1 MTNPL
6 LLCALNM
13 EFNDVRIQ
21 YEENSAEIDL
31 AISKVL
37 SAGRYIL
44 GPAGLAFEEEFAR
57 FCGAERGVGVASG
70 TDALRIGLAALGVR
84 PGDDVLVPAVSAPAT
99 AMAVIQLHARPVFV
113 DIRPDDFTMDPA
125 DAFEKCGSRT
135 KAVVPVHLYGMPAH
149 LKRLSELRLAMLED
163 AAQAHGSDASWGR
176 CGSFGDAA
184 AFSFYP
190 TKNLGTY
197 GDGGM
202 IVTSREDVADRSRLL
217 RNYGQ
222 RENYASEI
230 PGDNSR
236 LDEIHAAIL
245 RVKLKKLESGNRRRR
260 AIAARYRAAFAE
272 LPVRMQAETGQ
283 SNYHLFV
290 ITTPQRDALRRH
302 LESLAIPTLVHYPLP
317 LPRQRAFAEFNPA
330 KCPHADLLCS
340 RVLSLPMHPALS
352 DFDIEKVI
360 SGVRSFFE
368 R

>member
-1 MTNPL
+1 
-6 LLCALNM
+6 M
-13 EFNDVRIQ
+13 EFNDVRLQ
-21 YEENSAEIDL
+21 YEQNASEIDL

-37 SAGRYIL
+37 SGGRYVL

-57 FCGAERGVGVASG
+57 FCESACGVGVANG

-84 PGDDVLVPAVSAPAT
+84 PGDDVLVPAVSAAAT

-113 DIRPDDFTMDPA
+113 DIRPDDFTMDPQ

-135 KAVVPVHLYGMPAH
+135 KAVVPVHLFGMPAH
-149 LKRLSELRLAMLED
+149 LKSLSEMRLSILED
-163 AAQAHGSDASWGR
+163 AAQAPGSDAVWGR

-202 IVTSREDVADRSRLL
+202 IVTSREDIADRSRLM

-245 RVKLKKLESGNRRRR
+245 RVKLKKLESWNRRRR
-260 AIAARYRAAFAE
+260 AIAAVYRAAFGE
-272 LPVRMQAETGQ
+272 LPVRLQAETGQ

-290 ITTPQRDALRRH
+290 ITTPERDALRRH
-302 LESLAIPTLVHYPLP
+302 LASLEIPTLVHYPIP
-317 LPRQRAFAEFNPA
+317 LPRQKAFSEFDPDACPA
-330 KCPHADLLCS
+330 ADLLCS
-340 RVLSLPMHPALS
+340 RILSLPMHPSLQ
-352 DFDIEKVI
+352 DFEVEKVVAA
-360 SGVRSFFE
+360 VRGFFK
-368 R
+368 

>member
-1 MTNPL
+1 
-6 LLCALNM
+6 M
-13 EFNDVRIQ
+13 EFNDVRLQ
-21 YEENSAEIDL
+21 YEQNASEIGL
-31 AISKVL
+31 AITNVL
-37 SAGRYIL
+37 SGGRYIL

-57 FCGAERGVGVASG
+57 FCRAARGIGVASG

-84 PGDDVLVPAVSAPAT
+84 AGDEVLVPAVSATAT
-99 AMAVIQLHARPVFV
+99 AMAVVQLHARPVFV
-113 DIRPDDFTMDPA
+113 DIRPDDFTMDVE
-125 DAFEKCGSRT
+125 DAFIKCGSRT

-149 LKRLSELRLAMLED
+149 LKRISEIRIPIMED
-163 AAQAHGSDASWGR
+163 AAQAHGSDAVWGR

-202 IVTSREDVADRSRLL
+202 VVTSREELADRCRLL

-222 RENYASEI
+222 RQNYASEI

-245 RVKLKKLESGNRRRR
+245 RVKLRSLENWNRRRR
-260 AIAARYRAAFAE
+260 AIAAKYRAAFRN
-272 LPVRMQAETGQ
+272 LPVGMQAETGQ

-290 ITTPQRDALRRH
+290 VTTPKRDALGHH
-302 LESLAIPTLVHYPLP
+302 LASQDIPSLVHYPTP
-317 LPRQRAFAEFNPA
+317 LPRQKAFAEFNPA

-340 RVLSLPMHPALS
+340 RVLSLPMHPSLA
-352 DFDIEKVI
+352 DFEVEKVI
-360 SGVRSFFE
+360 SGVRSFFKADADSGN
-368 R
+368 